1 MSMSTNDRGR
11 FDALDLGHE
20 EALRQLAMAYPEATE
35 DHPWG
40 ECAFKVRKKVFLFAS
55 LSDNGLGVSVKL
67 PHGAEE
73 ALLLPFT
80 EATGYG
86 LGKHGWVS
94 ARFALGKRPPLS
106 ILAGWIE
113 ESYRAVAP
121 KKLVA
126 QMDGE
131 VPEAKAVRKKA

>member
-1 MSMSTNDRGR
+1 MTKNDRTAV
-11 FDALDLGHE
+11 DPKDLEHE
-20 EALRQLAMAYPEATE
+20 EELRQLAMAYPGASE

-40 ECAFKVRKKVFLFAS
+40 ECAFKVHKKVFLFVS
-55 LSDNGLGVSVKL
+55 LGAKGLSLSVKL
-67 PHGAEE
+67 PHSAQE

-86 LGKHGWVS
+86 LGRHGWVS
-94 ARFALGKRPPLS
+94 ASFGSGQRPPMP

-121 KKLVA
+121 KKLLA
-126 QMDGE
+126 LLDGE
-131 VPEAKAVRKKA
+131 AAAPRASKLRKKA